1 MAARGQ
7 RKPLRPIG
15 DLADADGFGRAVAD
29 HIGWRQTKG
38 QTPMTVM
45 GARLYLG
52 YFVGWCAERG
62 ITRPT
67 EVTRGTIERYQKWL
81 YAHRQP
87 KSDRPLTF
95 TYQHKRVSLVLAL
108 FRWLSRQNRILVN
121 PGADIELP
129 KMEKRLPDVLTVAE
143 AERILAAIDVTTALG
158 VRDRAVLETLYSTGI
173 RRMELCALSIYD
185 VDLEQGV
192 VKVRQG
198 KGHKDRVV
206 PIGARAIAWIEK
218 YMSDVRPGLLV
229 GSAQE
234 PTLFIT
240 MYGAP
245 FSSSHVTTT
254 ARAYKLLAGVEKKG
268 ACHIFRHT
276 AATQMLENGA
286 DTRYVQALLGHEAL
300 TTTQIYTRVA
310 IRKLKEVHTA
320 THPSAKLGKRV
331 STVAAAASANNDGGE
346 DETTTPATSNA
357 PMSPGRAT
365 RWLRRYRPKETER
378 V

>member
-1 MAARGQ
+1 MAS
-7 RKPLRPIG
+7 
-15 DLADADGFGRAVAD
+15 
-29 HIGWRQTKG
+29 
-38 QTPMTVM
+38 VM

-173 RRMELCALSIYD
+173 RRMELCALPIYG

-234 PTLFIT
+234 PTLFI
-240 MYGAP
+240 YDVRGAVFIEP
-245 FSSSHVTTT
+245 RHDHG
-254 ARAYKLLAGVEKKG
+254 AR
-268 ACHIFRHT
+268 
-276 AATQMLENGA
+276 
-286 DTRYVQALLGHEAL
+286 VQASRRRREEG
-300 TTTQIYTRVA
+300 RVPH
-310 IRKLKEVHTA
+310 L
-320 THPSAKLGKRV
+320 
-331 STVAAAASANNDGGE
+331 
-346 DETTTPATSNA
+346 PAH
-357 PMSPGRAT
+357 
-365 RWLRRYRPKETER
+365 
-378 V
+378 

>member
-7 RKPLRPIG
+7 RKPPRPIG
-15 DLADADGFGRAVAD
+15 DMADPQGFGRAVAD
-29 HIGWRQTKG
+29 HIAWRQTKG
-38 QTPMTVM
+38 QTPMTVTV
-45 GARLYLG
+45 ARLYVG
-52 YFVGWCAERG
+52 YFVSWCAERG
-62 ITRPT
+62 ITRPVD
-67 EVTRGTIERYQKWL
+67 VTRSMIERYQRWL
-81 YAHRQP
+81 YAYRQA

-95 TYQHKRVSLVLAL
+95 RYQHKRVSAVLAL
-108 FRWLSRQNRILVN
+108 FRWLSRANRILVN

-158 VRDRAVLETLYSTGI
+158 VRDRAMLETLYSTGM
-173 RRMELCALSIYD
+173 RRTEVCVLSIHD
-185 VDLEQGV
+185 VDLEGGI

-198 KGHKDRVV
+198 KGQKDRMV

-218 YMSDVRPGLLV
+218 YLADVRPALV
-229 GSAQE
+229 IEATE
-234 PTLFIT
+234 PALFIT

-245 FSSSHVTTT
+245 FSPSHVTTT

-268 ACHIFRHT
+268 SCHLFRHT

-300 TTTQIYTRVA
+300 TTTQIYTKVA

-320 THPSAKLGKRV
+320 THPSAKLGKRGGA
-331 STVAAAASANNDGGE
+331 AAAASADE
-346 DETTTPATSNA
+346 DEPATPPNG

-365 RWLRRYRPKETER
+365 RWLRKYRREEAPDPTR
-378 V
+378 